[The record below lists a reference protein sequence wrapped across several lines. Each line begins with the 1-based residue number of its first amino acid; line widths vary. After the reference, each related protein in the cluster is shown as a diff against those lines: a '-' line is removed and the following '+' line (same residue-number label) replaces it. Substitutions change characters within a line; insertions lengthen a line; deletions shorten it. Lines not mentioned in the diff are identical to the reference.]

1 MIYISQGHEKGIG
14 IEVFF
19 KSILSLGKTDKYILV
34 AFKKSIKETLD
45 SLQINHSFTDKHLIL
60 NNYLK
65 ISVVEPTFKD
75 SETISCLNY
84 CLDIIKSN
92 DVLFTLPSSK
102 DQFISNGI
110 QYNGHTE
117 YFRKHFKIEDLS
129 MFFNLN
135 DSNVLLLSDHIPL
148 NKVSSYFTEELIIN
162 KVQHCLNFKEFKD
175 IYFSG
180 INPHAGEDGLLGKE
194 DEVITNVINKLRK
207 IHKNVNFYGPLS
219 GDTLFFNKHLNGLL
233 VYSFHDQ
240 ALAAFKTHN
249 KLFGA
254 NITLGMPFV
263 RYSVDHGTAF
273 ELFGKNIADYRG
285 CLNILRN
292 LK

>member
-14 IEVFF
+14 LEVFF
-19 KSILSLGKTDKYILV
+19 KSILTLGKTNNYKLI
-34 AFKKSIKETLD
+34 AFKKSVEETLA
-45 SLQINHSFTDKHLIL
+45 SLRVNYKFIQNHLIL
-60 NNYLK
+60 NGYLRLFYF
-65 ISVVEPTFKD
+65 EPNFIE
-75 SETISCLNY
+75 SQTISCLNY
-84 CLDIIKSN
+84 CLEQMKSEDI
-92 DVLFTLPSSK
+92 LFTLPSSK
-102 DQFISNGI
+102 DQFVFNGT

-117 YFRKHFKIEDLS
+117 YFRTYFNIKELS
-129 MFFNLN
+129 MFFSLN

-148 NKVSSYFTEELIIN
+148 KDVSSFFTDDLIIN
-162 KVQHCLNFKEFKD
+162 KVKKCLSFKKFKNV
-175 IYFSG
+175 YFSG
-180 INPHAGEDGLLGKE
+180 INPHAGEGGLLGKE
-194 DEVITNVINKLRK
+194 DKIISKVKNKLNK
-207 IHKNVNFYGPLS
+207 EYKVTNFQGPLS
-219 GDTLFFNKHLNGLL
+219 GDTLFFNKGTHNLL
-233 VYSFHDQ
+233 VYTFHDQ

-273 ELFGKNIADYRG
+273 DLFGKNVADYRG